1 MATEEYCNHIWL
13 SQPRGRLHCKLRPWI
28 LQSDKTS
35 ILRWP
40 FLWRKKQ
47 QRNGKKVAKQPNT
60 KKLLNWVLYFSPLEA
75 QAGKNENHFDLVFK
89 SHVMGPRWMMPSYLC
104 KLLLHW
110 PKMCTHHIHHEPH
123 PQIHIQVCRLQ
134 QSILCATE
142 FHWNPLPIFGS
153 GNQTMINSPSEGELF
168 HHKQAD
174 VWTTP

>member
-40 FLWRKKQ
+40 FLWGKKQ

-75 QAGKNENHFDLVFK
+75 QAGKNENHFDSVFK

-134 QSILCATE
+134 QSTLCAT
-142 FHWNPLPIFGS
+142 L
-153 GNQTMINSPSEGELF
+153 NSIETQLNTNFRLWKSDYDQFPKRRWAFS
-168 HHKQAD
+168 
-174 VWTTP
+174 P